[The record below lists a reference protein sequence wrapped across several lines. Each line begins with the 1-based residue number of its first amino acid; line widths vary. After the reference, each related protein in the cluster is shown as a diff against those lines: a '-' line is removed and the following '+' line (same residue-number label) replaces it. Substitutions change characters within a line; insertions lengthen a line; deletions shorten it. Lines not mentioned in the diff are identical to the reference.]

1 MNKYLLTILTA
12 GVIASVSQAQT
23 LTPLALELWEFDDAE
38 GLSFQSATG
47 STGFANSGSNGS
59 FWNFGGFA
67 AGASTD
73 GLGNLVVTGKT
84 GAVFRKLNTTY
95 SPAITTGVYRL
106 SLDIAYADM
115 TAGSMLFDATGGATG
130 GTRAAALKLER
141 KAETTTGTGEE
152 GDPIVTVPAYTR
164 LQAIFKSTAATS
176 GGYISVSYTHLTL
189 PTIYSV

>member
-1 MNKYLLTILTA
+1 MYKYLLSILTA
-12 GVIASVSQAQT
+12 GVIASVLQAQT
-23 LTPLALELWEFDDAE
+23 LTPIALELWEFDDAE

-47 STGFANSGSNGS
+47 TNAGFANTGSNGS
-59 FWNFGGFA
+59 LWNFGGFA

-73 GLGNLVVTGKT
+73 GVGNLVVTGKT
-84 GAVFRKLNTTY
+84 GAVFRKLSTTY

-106 SLDIAYADM
+106 TLDIAYADM
-115 TAGSMLFDATGGATG
+115 TAGSILFDATSGPTG

-176 GGYISVSYTHLTL
+176 GGYIYRCLLYTS
-189 PTIYSV
+189 PSPRD